1 MKLLTA
7 ALLAACA
14 TSAFATGKPPVTPPV
29 TPPTPAPAAVPVSAT
44 AEAAAQAA
52 AAAGS
57 VSGAAAI
64 NGGIDYKADGNFYV
78 MPAPVAA
85 APLPAGLCPQ
95 GDSVSFGILWN
106 MFSYARS
113 STRTEMECLEKVLA
127 VVKAQTPPPV
137 VYRLNDGVTAEPV
150 MCPPLKQPTKKSA
163 AKATK
168 KGVCNA

>member
-14 TSAFATGKPPVTPPV
+14 TSAFATGKPPVTPP
-29 TPPTPAPAAVPVSAT
+29 TPAPAAVPVSAT
-44 AEAAAQAA
+44 AQAA
-52 AAAGS
+52 AAAAATAGA
-57 VSGAAAI
+57 VSGATAS

-95 GDSVSFGILWN
+95 GDSMSVGILWN

-113 STRTEMECLEKVLA
+113 STRTEMECLDKVLA
-127 VVKAQTPPPV
+127 VIKAQTPPTV

-150 MCPPLKQPTKKSA
+150 MCPPLKQPAKKSA

>member
-14 TSAFATGKPPVTPPV
+14 TSAFATGKPPV

-113 STRTEMECLEKVLA
+113 STRTEMECLDKVLA
-127 VVKAQTPPPV
+127 VVKAQTPPQV

-150 MCPPLKQPTKKSA
+150 MCPPLKPPAKKSA

>member
-7 ALLAACA
+7 ALFAVCT
-14 TSAFATGKPPVTPPV
+14 TSAFATGKPPAQPPATP
-29 TPPTPAPAAVPVSAT
+29 PAAVPVSAT
-44 AEAAAQAA
+44 AQAA

-57 VSGAAAI
+57 VSGAAAT

-95 GDSVSFGILWN
+95 GDSVSFGVLWN

-113 STRTEMECLEKVLA
+113 STRTEMECLDKVLA
-127 VVKAQTPPPV
+127 VVKAQTPAPV
-137 VYRLNDGVTAEPV
+137 VLRLNDGVTAEPV
-150 MCPPLKQPTKKSA
+150 ICPLKPPVKKTA

>member
-14 TSAFATGKPPVTPPV
+14 TSAFATGKPPV

-95 GDSVSFGILWN
+95 GDSMSIGILWN

-150 MCPPLKQPTKKSA
+150 MCPPLKPPAKKSA

>member
-1 MKLLTA
+1 MKRTLA
-7 ALLAACA
+7 VALLATLCAA
-14 TSAFATGKPPVTPPV
+14 TSAFATGKPPAQ
-29 TPPTPAPAAVPVSAT
+29 PPTPPAATPVSAT
-44 AEAAAQAA
+44 AQAA

-57 VSGAAAI
+57 VSGAMAS

-113 STRTEMECLEKVLA
+113 STRTEMECLDKVLA

-150 MCPPLKQPTKKSA
+150 MCPPLKPPAKKPA

>member
-7 ALLAACA
+7 ALFAVCTA
-14 TSAFATGKPPVTPPV
+14 SAFATGKPPAQPPATP
-29 TPPTPAPAAVPVSAT
+29 PAAVPVSAT
-44 AEAAAQAA
+44 AQAA
-52 AAAGS
+52 AMAGS
-57 VSGAAAI
+57 VSGATAS

-95 GDSVSFGILWN
+95 GDSMSIGILWN

-150 MCPPLKQPTKKSA
+150 MCPPLKPPAKKSA

>member
-1 MKLLTA
+1 MKTFIAVVLFVTLCA
-7 ALLAACA
+7 A
-14 TSAFATGKPPVTPPV
+14 TSAYATGKPPVTPP
-29 TPPTPAPAAVPVSAT
+29 TPAPVVPTTAAASADALATATAASTSSAT
-44 AEAAAQAA
+44 ATGAGVNWAAD
-52 AAAGS
+52 S
-57 VSGAAAI
+57 
-64 NGGIDYKADGNFYV
+64 NFYA

-95 GDSVSFGILWN
+95 GDSMSVGILWN

-127 VVKAQTPPPV
+127 VVRAQTPPTV

-150 MCPPLKQPTKKSA
+150 MCPPLKPPAKKPA

>member
-14 TSAFATGKPPVTPPV
+14 TSAFATGKPPV

-113 STRTEMECLEKVLA
+113 STRTEMECLDKVLA

-150 MCPPLKQPTKKSA
+150 MCPPLKPPAKKSA

>member
-7 ALLAACA
+7 ALFAVCT
-14 TSAFATGKPPVTPPV
+14 TSAFATGKPPATP
-29 TPPTPAPAAVPVSAT
+29 PAAVPVSAT
-44 AEAAAQAA
+44 AQAA

-57 VSGAAAI
+57 VSGAAAT

-95 GDSVSFGILWN
+95 GDSMSIGILWN

-127 VVKAQTPPPV
+127 VVKAQTPPQV

-150 MCPPLKQPTKKSA
+150 MCPPLKPPAKKSA

>member
-14 TSAFATGKPPVTPPV
+14 TSAFATGKPPV

-113 STRTEMECLEKVLA
+113 STRTEMECLDKVLA
-127 VVKAQTPPPV
+127 VVKAQTPPQV

-150 MCPPLKQPTKKSA
+150 MCPPLKQPAKKSA

>member
-1 MKLLTA
+1 MKTFVIAVLLVTLCA
-7 ALLAACA
+7 A
-14 TSAFATGKPPVTPPV
+14 TSAFATGKPPA

-44 AEAAAQAA
+44 AQAA
-52 AAAGS
+52 AAAAATAGA
-57 VSGAAAI
+57 VSGATAS

-95 GDSVSFGILWN
+95 GDSMSVGILWN

-127 VVKAQTPPPV
+127 VVKAQTPPQV

-150 MCPPLKQPTKKSA
+150 MCPPLKPLAKKSA

>member
-14 TSAFATGKPPVTPPV
+14 TSAFATGKPPV

-127 VVKAQTPPPV
+127 VVKAQTPPQV

-150 MCPPLKQPTKKSA
+150 MCPPLKPPAKKSA

>member
-7 ALLAACA
+7 ALFAVCT
-14 TSAFATGKPPVTPPV
+14 TSAFATGKPPAQ
-29 TPPTPAPAAVPVSAT
+29 PPTPPAAVPVSAT
-44 AEAAAQAA
+44 AQAA

-57 VSGAAAI
+57 VSGAAAT

-113 STRTEMECLEKVLA
+113 STRTEMECLDKVLA
-127 VVKAQTPPPV
+127 VVKAQTPAPV
-137 VYRLNDGVTAEPV
+137 VLRLNDGVTAEPV
-150 MCPPLKQPTKKSA
+150 ICPLKPSVKRTA

>member
-7 ALLAACA
+7 ALFAVCT
-14 TSAFATGKPPVTPPV
+14 TSAFATGKPPAQPPATP
-29 TPPTPAPAAVPVSAT
+29 PAAVPVSAT
-44 AEAAAQAA
+44 AQAA
-52 AAAGS
+52 AMAGS
-57 VSGAAAI
+57 VSGATAS

-95 GDSVSFGILWN
+95 GDSMSIGILWN

-127 VVKAQTPPPV
+127 VVKAQTPPQV

-150 MCPPLKQPTKKSA
+150 MCPPLKPLAKKSA

>member
-1 MKLLTA
+1 MKTFIV

-14 TSAFATGKPPVTPPV
+14 TSAFATGKPPV

-113 STRTEMECLEKVLA
+113 STRTEMECLDKVLA

-150 MCPPLKQPTKKSA
+150 MCPPLKPPAKKPA

>member
-14 TSAFATGKPPVTPPV
+14 TSAFATGKPPV

-64 NGGIDYKADGNFYV
+64 NGGIDYKADGNL
-78 MPAPVAA
+78 PVRAAAEAA
-85 APLPAGLCPQ
+85 APLPTGLCPQ

-127 VVKAQTPPPV
+127 VVKAQTPPQV

-150 MCPPLKQPTKKSA
+150 MCPPLKPPAKKSA

>member
-1 MKLLTA
+1 MKRLAFT
-7 ALLAACA
+7 LLAVCTTA
-14 TSAFATGKPPVTPPV
+14 AFATGKPPATPPAA
-29 TPPTPAPAAVPVSAT
+29 TPSSAMAEAT
-44 AEAAAQAA
+44 AAATSA
-52 AAAGS
+52 S
-57 VSGAAAI
+57 TSGATAT
-64 NGGIDYKADGNFYV
+64 NGGIDYKADSNFYA

-127 VVKAQTPPPV
+127 VVKAQTPAPV
-137 VYRLNDGVTAEPV
+137 VLRLNDGVTAEPV
-150 MCPPLKQPTKKSA
+150 ICPLKPPVKKTA

-168 KGVCNA
+168 KGFCNA

>member
-14 TSAFATGKPPVTPPV
+14 TSAFATGKPPV

-113 STRTEMECLEKVLA
+113 STRTEMECLDKVLA
-127 VVKAQTPPPV
+127 VVKAQTPPQV

-150 MCPPLKQPTKKSA
+150 MCPPLKPPAKKPA

>member
-1 MKLLTA
+1 MKTFIA
-7 ALLAACA
+7 AVMFVTLCAA
-14 TSAFATGKPPVTPPV
+14 TSAFATGKPPTPA
-29 TPPTPAPAAVPVSAT
+29 PTPAPPPAAVPVSAT
-44 AEAAAQAA
+44 AQAA
-52 AAAGS
+52 AAVGA
-57 VSGAAAI
+57 VSGATAS

-85 APLPAGLCPQ
+85 APLPTGLCPQ

-150 MCPPLKQPTKKSA
+150 MCPPLKPPAKKSA

>member
-14 TSAFATGKPPVTPPV
+14 TSAFATGKPPV

-113 STRTEMECLEKVLA
+113 STRTEMECLDKVLA

-150 MCPPLKQPTKKSA
+150 MCPPLKPPAKKPA

>member
-1 MKLLTA
+1 MKTFIA
-7 ALLAACA
+7 AVMFVTLCAA
-14 TSAFATGKPPVTPPV
+14 TSAFATGKPPTPA
-29 TPPTPAPAAVPVSAT
+29 PTPAPAAVPISAT
-44 AEAAAQAA
+44 ASADALATATAASTSSATG
-52 AAAGS
+52 AG
-57 VSGAAAI
+57 V
-64 NGGIDYKADGNFYV
+64 NWTADSNFYV

-95 GDSVSFGILWN
+95 GDSMSIGILWN

-150 MCPPLKQPTKKSA
+150 MCPPLKPPAKKPA

>member
-1 MKLLTA
+1 MKRTLA
-7 ALLAACA
+7 VALLATLCAA
-14 TSAFATGKPPVTPPV
+14 TSAFATGKPPAQPPATP
-29 TPPTPAPAAVPVSAT
+29 PAAVPVSAT
-44 AEAAAQAA
+44 AQAA

-57 VSGAAAI
+57 VSGAAAT

-113 STRTEMECLEKVLA
+113 STRTEMECLDKVLA
-127 VVKAQTPPPV
+127 VVKAQTPAPV
-137 VYRLNDGVTAEPV
+137 VLRLNDGVTAEPV
-150 MCPPLKQPTKKSA
+150 ICPLKPSVKRTA

>member
-1 MKLLTA
+1 MKTFIVAVLLVTLCA
-7 ALLAACA
+7 A
-14 TSAFATGKPPVTPPV
+14 TSAFATGKPP
-29 TPPTPAPAAVPVSAT
+29 TPAPAPVVPTTAAASADALATATAASTSSAT
-44 AEAAAQAA
+44 G
-52 AAAGS
+52 AG
-57 VSGAAAI
+57 V
-64 NGGIDYKADGNFYV
+64 NWTADSNFYA

-95 GDSVSFGILWN
+95 GDSMSIGILWN

-137 VYRLNDGVTAEPV
+137 AYRLNDGVTAEPV

>member
-14 TSAFATGKPPVTPPV
+14 TSAFATGKPPV

-85 APLPAGLCPQ
+85 APLPTGLCPQ

-127 VVKAQTPPPV
+127 VVKAQTPPQV

-150 MCPPLKQPTKKSA
+150 MCPPLKPPAKKSA

>member
-14 TSAFATGKPPVTPPV
+14 TSAFATGKPPVTPP
-29 TPPTPAPAAVPVSAT
+29 TPAPAVAPVSAT
-44 AEAAAQAA
+44 AQAA
-52 AAAGS
+52 ATAAATAGS
-57 VSGAAAI
+57 VSGATAS

-95 GDSVSFGILWN
+95 GDSMSIGILWN

-127 VVKAQTPPPV
+127 VVKAQTPPQV

-150 MCPPLKQPTKKSA
+150 MCPPLKPPAKKSA

>member
-14 TSAFATGKPPVTPPV
+14 TSAFATGKPPVTPP
-29 TPPTPAPAAVPVSAT
+29 TPAPAAVPVSAT
-44 AEAAAQAA
+44 AQAA
-52 AAAGS
+52 AAAAAMAGS
-57 VSGAAAI
+57 VSGATAS

-95 GDSVSFGILWN
+95 GDSMSIGILWN

-127 VVKAQTPPPV
+127 VVKAQTPPQV

-150 MCPPLKQPTKKSA
+150 MCPPLKPPAKKSA

>member
-14 TSAFATGKPPVTPPV
+14 TSAFATGKPPTPA
-29 TPPTPAPAAVPVSAT
+29 PTPTPAAVPVSAT
-44 AEAAAQAA
+44 AQAA
-52 AAAGS
+52 AAAAATAGA
-57 VSGAAAI
+57 VSGATAS

-95 GDSVSFGILWN
+95 GDSMSIGILWN

-150 MCPPLKQPTKKSA
+150 MCPPLKPPAKKSA

>member
-14 TSAFATGKPPVTPPV
+14 TSAFATGKPPVTPP
-29 TPPTPAPAAVPVSAT
+29 TPAPAVAPVSAT
-44 AEAAAQAA
+44 AQAA
-52 AAAGS
+52 ATAAATAGS
-57 VSGAAAI
+57 VSGATAS

-137 VYRLNDGVTAEPV
+137 VYRLNDGGTAEPV
-150 MCPPLKQPTKKSA
+150 MCPPLKPPAKKSA

>member
-14 TSAFATGKPPVTPPV
+14 TSAFATGKPPV

-95 GDSVSFGILWN
+95 GDSMSIGILWN

-127 VVKAQTPPPV
+127 VVKAQTPPQV

-150 MCPPLKQPTKKSA
+150 MCPPLKPPAKKSA

>member
-14 TSAFATGKPPVTPPV
+14 TSAFATGKPPV

-64 NGGIDYKADGNFYV
+64 NGGIDYKADGNFYA

-95 GDSVSFGILWN
+95 GDSMSIGILWN

-150 MCPPLKQPTKKSA
+150 MCPPLKPPAKKSA

>member
-14 TSAFATGKPPVTPPV
+14 TSAFATGKPPV

-95 GDSVSFGILWN
+95 GDSMSIGILWN

-113 STRTEMECLEKVLA
+113 STRTEMECLDKVLA
-127 VVKAQTPPPV
+127 VVKAQTPPQV

-150 MCPPLKQPTKKSA
+150 MCPPLKPPAKKSA

>member
-14 TSAFATGKPPVTPPV
+14 TSAFATGKPPVTPP
-29 TPPTPAPAAVPVSAT
+29 TPAPAVAPVSAT
-44 AEAAAQAA
+44 AQAA
-52 AAAGS
+52 ATAAATAGS
-57 VSGAAAI
+57 VSGATAS

-127 VVKAQTPPPV
+127 VVKAQTPPQV

-150 MCPPLKQPTKKSA
+150 MCPPLKPPAKKSA

>member
-1 MKLLTA
+1 MKLLTV

-14 TSAFATGKPPVTPPV
+14 TSAFATGKPPVTPP
-29 TPPTPAPAAVPVSAT
+29 TPAPAAVPVSAT
-44 AEAAAQAA
+44 AQAA

-57 VSGAAAI
+57 VSGAAAT

-113 STRTEMECLEKVLA
+113 STRTEMECLDKVLA
-127 VVKAQTPPPV
+127 VVKAQTPAPV
-137 VYRLNDGVTAEPV
+137 VLRLNDGVTAEPV
-150 MCPPLKQPTKKSA
+150 ICPLKPPVKKTA

>member
-1 MKLLTA
+1 MKRILA
-7 ALLAACA
+7 VALLATLCAA
-14 TSAFATGKPPVTPPV
+14 TSAFATSKPPAQ
-29 TPPTPAPAAVPVSAT
+29 PPTPPAATPVSAT
-44 AEAAAQAA
+44 AQAA

-57 VSGAAAI
+57 VSGAAAT

-113 STRTEMECLEKVLA
+113 STRTEMECLDKVLA
-127 VVKAQTPPPV
+127 VVKAQTPAPV
-137 VYRLNDGVTAEPV
+137 VLRLNDGVTAEPV
-150 MCPPLKQPTKKSA
+150 ICPLKPSVKRTA